1 MKCNVAIVWMHE
13 YLDDDLPRE
22 QVKEL
27 KAHLLVCP
35 DCRQRFDQLQRTDA
49 MIHATMVEGLH
60 EPASDGTEAIA
71 SRALTE
77 KIMASLPKQRHK
89 QGWASF
95 IRKHPALTVAVVFG
109 LVMFSSFLAMWGQNS
124 ELIVRGQNVDLE
136 QLVIEDGRVVVPE
149 GAQIRGNLTIENGVA
164 DVYGEVLGNLTVIDG
179 STNLAS
185 TAKIVGENRQINQ
198 AIDWLWYKV
207 TTTVS
212 GLNF

>member
-1 MKCNVAIVWMHE
+1 MKCNVAIVWMHD

-27 KAHLLVCP
+27 KEHLIACP
-35 DCRQRFDQLQRTDA
+35 DCRQRFEQLKRTDA
-49 MIHATMVEGLH
+49 FLHATMVEGLH
-60 EPASDGTEAIA
+60 DSADAGTDSAA

-77 KIMASLPKQRHK
+77 KIMGQLPVQRRK
-89 QGWASF
+89 QGWTAF
-95 IRKHPALTVAVVFG
+95 IRRHPALTVAAVFC

-124 ELIVRGQNVDLE
+124 ELIVRGTDLQ
-136 QLVIEDGRVVVPE
+136 QLVFEGDRVIVPE
-149 GAQIRGNLTIENGVA
+149 GVQIHGDLTIENGIAEVH
-164 DVYGEVLGNLTVIDG
+164 GEVLGNLTVIDG
-179 STNLAS
+179 TTNLAS